1 MDKSHLLSFPMIV
14 HSLEGKNEFF
24 HSKENNKELLG
35 LEVPYLSVIGALI
48 YLTNCMRPYIMFFV
62 NSLTRYSAPTR
73 KYWNRVNH
81 IL

>member
-48 YLTNCMRPYIMFFV
+48 YLTNCM
-62 NSLTRYSAPTR
+62 
-73 KYWNRVNH
+73 
-81 IL
+81 